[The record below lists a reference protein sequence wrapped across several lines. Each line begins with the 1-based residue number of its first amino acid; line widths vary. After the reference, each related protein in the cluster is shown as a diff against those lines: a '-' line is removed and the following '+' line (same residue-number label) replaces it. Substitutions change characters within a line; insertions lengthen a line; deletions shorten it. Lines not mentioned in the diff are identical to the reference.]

1 MEDQKSHA
9 HQENNFFLFL
19 KENMEREA
27 KEAARRQW
35 IQELEE
41 KKRHSWAG
49 GEKVG
54 WCTQTL

>member
-19 KENMEREA
+19 KENTEREA
-27 KEAARRQW
+27 KEAARRQR

-54 WCTQTL
+54 